1 MILVTGG
8 AGYIGSVLCEKLVAS
23 GKKVR
28 IFDRFYFGKKH
39 LSSLGR
45 SVDLVTGDIRKFD
58 SKYLSGVDSIIHLAA
73 LSNDPTAEFN
83 PKANWEI
90 NYLASKKLAAD
101 AKRAGIR
108 KFIFASSCSVYYTKI
123 AKLKKT
129 FDEQAA
135 VDPKAPY
142 SLSKRMAEQALLSLS
157 DKNFAPVILR
167 AGTVYGFS
175 KRMRYD
181 LVVNTMVKDAISKR
195 TIMVLA
201 RGEQWRPLV
210 DINDLVKT
218 YMTVV
223 DAPEY
228 KVASQIFNVVFDNF
242 KVREIA
248 RNVQKA
254 LDGKTRVQIDKL
266 QNYLNDRSYKV
277 SGEKLTKVLGI
288 KPKIGIEDSVRN
300 LVRNV
305 RKFRYDNWDHPKYYN
320 ISWMMTLSEI
330 DREIFENGP
339 IF

>member
-8 AGYIGSVLCEKLVAS
+8 AGYIGSVLVQKLI
-23 GKKVR
+23 GQGYKVR
-28 IFDRFYFGKKH
+28 VFDRFYFGKKH
-39 LSSLGR
+39 LDSLGR
-45 SVDLVTGDIRKFD
+45 SVDLVVGDVRKFD
-58 SKYLSGVDSIIHLAA
+58 LKYFAGIDTIIHLAA

-90 NYLASKKLAAD
+90 NYLATKKLAQD
-101 AKRAGIR
+101 AKRAGIN

-123 AKLKKT
+123 AKAKKT
-129 FDEQAA
+129 LDENTA
-135 VDPKAPY
+135 VNPKAPY
-142 SLSKRMAEQALLSLS
+142 SLSKRMAELALLKMS
-157 DKNFAPVILR
+157 DKDFHPVILR

-175 KRMRYD
+175 PRMRYD

-218 YMTVV
+218 YLTVV

-228 KVASQIFNVVFDNF
+228 KTSGQIFNVVFDNF
-242 KVREIA
+242 KVGDIA
-248 RNVQKA
+248 KLVQKA
-254 LDGKTRVQIDKL
+254 LDGNTRVQIDRL

-277 SGEKLTKVLGI
+277 SPEKLTKILGI

-305 RKFRYDNWDHPKYYN
+305 KKFRYDNWDHPKYYN
-320 ISWMMTLSEI
+320 ISWMMMLSEI
-330 DREIFENGP
+330 DRDIFDNGP